1 MDKYFLF
8 GKKRKFYGFVF
19 LITFLLSFFLGLM
32 MWKDDKFVS
41 SVWILGSLYGCI
53 YFVYFLFFQPPAV
66 EFTKKSISF
75 YGKKFL
81 VENVTSYFVLQKKH
95 AYRYIVLNLNN
106 LSEEERKYKYL
117 SNPPWTLDISS
128 MTKEDQDAVLSKTDK
143 LFSKKTNSKNKEFLL
158 DCIETRHFSLI
169 IAGVSNIFAIFTL
182 MGLAGVRI
190 IKRRLIKNK

>member
-8 GKKRKFYGFVF
+8 GRKRKIYGIIFF
-19 LITFLLSFFLGLM
+19 FTFLLSFFLGLV

-41 SVWILGSLYGCI
+41 SVFILGSLYGCI

-66 EFTKKSISF
+66 EFTKKSVSF

-81 VENVTSYFVLQKKH
+81 LENVTSYFVLQKKH

-106 LSEEERKYKYL
+106 LPEKERKYKYL
-117 SNPPWTLDISS
+117 SNPPWTVDISS
-128 MTKEDQDAVLSKTDK
+128 MTKEDQEAVLSKTDK
-143 LFSKKTNSKNKEFLL
+143 LFPQKTNKKNKDFLL

-169 IAGVSNIFAIFTL
+169 VAGISNVFAIFTL
-182 MGLAGVRI
+182 MGLACVRI
-190 IKRRLIKNK
+190 VERKLVKNK